1 MIKYTVLLVALV
13 FSSASARADTTSP
26 DILNSVSSDH
36 VSLLSSQ
43 ETSETRGES
52 IDVFGTVDI
61 CALLGIPFCNLSQ
74 DFDLEIFSTS
84 VPLPFG
90 LGTVYLQQ

>member
-13 FSSASARADTTSP
+13 FTSVSARANTTSP
-26 DILNSVSSDH
+26 DILNSVSSYQF
-36 VSLLSSQ
+36 SLLSSQ

-52 IDVFGTVDI
+52 IGVFGAVDI

-74 DFDLEIFSTS
+74 DFDLDVFSTS